1 MDIKRIKCPSC
12 GVVLD
17 VKNPTNEAVKFIT
30 CPRCRAQLKVN
41 FAPAVQ
47 QPRPTQPPRAN
58 TGETQYIT
66 QNQPAAQPQ
75 PQPRQQPAATSYGE
89 TQFGNF
95 QGGSTQFQG
104 GNAQYQGGNAQR
116 PSPQP
121 RQQRQPSLLFNGVSY
136 PLRTGNNIVGRQAST
151 SQATVQIATIDR
163 FMSRSHVTITVS
175 QFPDGTGKAV
185 LSNYH
190 NKNMTWINGT
200 PIQMGE
206 GIVLSP
212 GDRITMGE
220 TTVEFQLR

>member
-1 MDIKRIKCPSC
+1 MEIKRIKCPSC
-12 GVVLD
+12 GVILD
-17 VKNPTNEAVKFIT
+17 VKNPTNEAVKLIT
-30 CPRCRAQLKVN
+30 CPRCRAQLRVN
-41 FAPAVQ
+41 FAPVAPQPQ
-47 QPRPTQPPRAN
+47 QAPPPRAN
-58 TGETQYIT
+58 TGETQYVMPGNPT
-66 QNQPAAQPQ
+66 PQPRQQQPAAQP
-75 PQPRQQPAATSYGE
+75 ASGE

-95 QGGSTQFQG
+95 QSA
-104 GNAQYQGGNAQR
+104 N
-116 PSPQP
+116 SPQYPNNAAQPP

-136 PLRTGNNIVGRQAST
+136 PLRTGNNIIGRQATT
-151 SQATVQIATIDR
+151 SEATVQIATIDR
-163 FMSRSHVTITVS
+163 FMSRSHVAIAVT
-175 QFPDGTGKAV
+175 QFADGTVKAV